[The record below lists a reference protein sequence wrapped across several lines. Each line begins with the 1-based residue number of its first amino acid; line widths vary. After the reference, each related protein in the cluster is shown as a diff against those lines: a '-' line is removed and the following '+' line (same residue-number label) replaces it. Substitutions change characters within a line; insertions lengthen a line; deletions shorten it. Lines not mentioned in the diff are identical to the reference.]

1 MQIGELRKFKTER
14 LMTWHPDAQH
24 RLVADQSFVI
34 IALYAPDWNPEDSTA
49 YIDFLVGGRLEVRW
63 GRRWVNL
70 NSEALNETV

>member
-1 MQIGELRKFKTER
+1 MQVGELRKFKTES

-49 YIDFLVGGRLEVRW
+49 YMDILVGGRLEVRW

-70 NSEALNETV
+70 NSETLNETV